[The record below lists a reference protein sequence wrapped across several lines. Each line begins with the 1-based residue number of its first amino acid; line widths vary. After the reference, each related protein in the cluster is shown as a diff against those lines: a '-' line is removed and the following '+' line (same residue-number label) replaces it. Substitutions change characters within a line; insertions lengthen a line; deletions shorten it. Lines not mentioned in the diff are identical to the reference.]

1 MSLRQRLLE
10 TLSDGEFH
18 SGEAL
23 GAALGVSRM
32 AVWKHIR
39 SLRELGVGLEVVRG
53 SGYRLPAPIE
63 LLDADA
69 ISVAISPRMAARLGP
84 LHVFHELDS
93 TNNWLREQSHA
104 GVPSGSVCLA
114 EMQSAGRGRR
124 GRRWVSPF
132 AANLYLSLLWRSAA
146 GVAALGGLSLVTG
159 IAVLRC
165 LRAQGLETIG
175 LKWPNDIL
183 AGDAKLAGVLID
195 VVGESSGPCAV
206 ILGVGINVCM
216 PTLAAEGI
224 EQGWT
229 DMQRLC
235 SADVTPSR
243 NCLAAS
249 LLEHLLPA
257 IAEFETSG
265 LQPFLEEWHRY
276 DVVTGREVDL
286 HLPGG
291 TVSGTACGID
301 EGGALLVDTP
311 QGRQRFTSCEVSVRI
326 AS

>member
-1 MSLRQRLLE
+1 M
-10 TLSDGEFH
+10 
-18 SGEAL
+18 
-23 GAALGVSRM
+23 
-32 AVWKHIR
+32 
-39 SLRELGVGLEVVRG
+39 
-53 SGYRLPAPIE
+53 
-63 LLDADA
+63 
-69 ISVAISPRMAARLGP
+69 
-84 LHVFHELDS
+84 
-93 TNNWLREQSHA
+93 
-104 GVPSGSVCLA
+104 
-114 EMQSAGRGRR
+114 
-124 GRRWVSPF
+124 
-132 AANLYLSLLWRSAA
+132 
-146 GVAALGGLSLVTG
+146 
-159 IAVLRC
+159 
-165 LRAQGLETIG
+165 
-175 LKWPNDIL
+175 
-183 AGDAKLAGVLID
+183 
-195 VVGESSGPCAV
+195 VGESSGPCAV

-229 DMQRLC
+229 DLQRLC
-235 SADVTPSR
+235 SADVMPSR
-243 NCLAAS
+243 NRLAAS

-257 IAEFETSG
+257 IAEFEKSG